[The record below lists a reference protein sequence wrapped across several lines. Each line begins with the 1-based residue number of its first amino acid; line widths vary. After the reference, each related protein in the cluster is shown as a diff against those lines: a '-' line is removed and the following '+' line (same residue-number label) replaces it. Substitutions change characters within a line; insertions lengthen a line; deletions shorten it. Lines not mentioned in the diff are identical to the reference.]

1 MAAAS
6 GCDRAPSSHVRDDVA
21 VSDVE
26 QSDGRAIAPGEEKSV
41 LANLPRSRPQRS
53 SPRRAAARAATTKGP
68 VAASAPTTKGQ
79 AGAATARVR
88 ARGQDRRARKPAT
101 AKTSTAKRAKA
112 STTRARTSTRP
123 RGTSVEEAAPRQGF
137 ESDSNAA
144 SAPVQPPGGAE
155 LLGSAAEILAELA
168 KGGLSSGE
176 RLLRDALSRL
186 PGVR

>member
-1 MAAAS
+1 M
-6 GCDRAPSSHVRDDVA
+6 RDDVA
-21 VSDVE
+21 VSEGE
-26 QSDGRAIAPGEEKSV
+26 QSDGRASVPGDEKSV
-41 LANLPRSRPQRS
+41 LANLPRTRPQRS
-53 SPRRAAARAATTKGP
+53 SPRRVAARAATTKGQG
-68 VAASAPTTKGQ
+68 T
-79 AGAATARVR
+79 AATARP
-88 ARGQDRRARKPAT
+88 GPGSQDGAARKRAT
-101 AKTSTAKRAKA
+101 AKPSTAKRAKA
-112 STTRARTSTRP
+112 STARARASTR
-123 RGTSVEEAAPRQGF
+123 RRRTSAQEAAPRQGF

>member
-1 MAAAS
+1 
-6 GCDRAPSSHVRDDVA
+6 VRDDVA

-79 AGAATARVR
+79 AGAATAR
-88 ARGQDRRARKPAT
+88 ARGQDRPARKPAT

-112 STTRARTSTRP
+112 STTRARASTRP
-123 RGTSVEEAAPRQGF
+123 RRTSVEEAAPRQGF

-155 LLGSAAEILAELA
+155 LLGSAAGILAEIA

-176 RLLRDALSRL
+176 RLFRDALSRL

>member
-41 LANLPRSRPQRS
+41 LANLP
-53 SPRRAAARAATTKGP
+53 
-68 VAASAPTTKGQ
+68 TKGQ

-88 ARGQDRRARKPAT
+88 ARGQDRPARKPAT

-112 STTRARTSTRP
+112 SPTRARASTTP
-123 RGTSVEEAAPRQGF
+123 RSTSVEEAAPRQGF